1 MSRGRAEI
9 GTLGLAGL
17 SPLCREAIRPH
28 PFCSDGGRDG
38 AESISAAV
46 DAGRWYRHLRAIQTH
61 PRGQSGRRGCM
72 PGVHDGGAGSRPDRS
87 ASGLLQCVSMKS
99 SARTEFWPDLST
111 GAGVVISPSALPPI
125 FPVPAR
131 AGDPSVPAGPDI
143 PVRRDRDGGIR
154 LGNGCSEV
162 LPRSVPA

>member
-9 GTLGLAGL
+9 GALGLAGR

-87 ASGLLQCVSMKS
+87 AYGLLQCVSMRS
-99 SARTEFWPDLST
+99 SAPHRILARFIHWCGRRHLPFCAST
-111 GAGVVISPSALPPI
+111 HFPSAGEGGRPI
-125 FPVPAR
+125 R
-131 AGDPSVPAGPDI
+131 SGWAGHPGSSGP
-143 PVRRDRDGGIR
+143 
-154 LGNGCSEV
+154 
-162 LPRSVPA
+162 